1 MCLAIPGKIIS
12 IDSSNEEMKMAKV
25 DFGGIVKDICVQW
38 VDAEEE
44 NYVLVHAGMAI
55 SVIDTEEAEQTLK
68 DFESIKRI

>member
-44 NYVLVHAGMAI
+44 DYVLAHAGMAI
-55 SVIDTEEAEQTLK
+55 SLIDAEEAEQTLK
-68 DFESIKRI
+68 DFESIERI